1 MIQRIQTVYLILAAL
16 ALVACMC
23 NPIGTLVSS
32 VDGAAG
38 FYNWGVV
45 AGDTLVDGSSWGLL
59 ALLILSTIVAVG
71 TIFLYKNR
79 MLQIR
84 LTVFNCILLIG
95 YYIVFTI
102 FTVVLKARLGTEY
115 HLGWALCLPFVALV
129 LNYLA
134 IRAIGKDE
142 VMVKAA
148 ERLR

>member
-1 MIQRIQTVYLILAAL
+1 MIQRIQTVYLILVAI

-23 NPIGTLVSS
+23 NPVGTLVSS
-32 VDGAAG
+32 VDGAAE
-38 FYNWGVV
+38 FYNWGVEA
-45 AGDTLVDGSSWGLL
+45 AGLTVDNSPWGLL
-59 ALLILSTIVAVG
+59 ALLALSAIVAVG
-71 TIFLYKNR
+71 TVFLYKNR
-79 MLQIR
+79 ILQIR

-95 YYIVFTI
+95 YYIVFTV
-102 FTVVLKARLGTEY
+102 FTVVLKARLGADY